1 MKTVDEI
8 YEEMMDTFA
17 QETGMEPDR
26 AGEMAVRMYA
36 LAVQVYGLYQE
47 NAWTRTQSF
56 PQTATGEALENHAAL
71 RGLSRTAATC
81 ARGTLRF
88 SVKETGSRDLT
99 IPAGTAGL
107 TAGLVTFV
115 TTQAGTLPAGERWVD
130 VPAQAAEPG
139 TSGNVKAGAVRTMS
153 VAPTGIADCTNPT
166 AFTGGAEEE
175 SDEALRARVLET
187 YASLP
192 NGTNAAYYEKTALA
206 VAGVAAVK
214 VQPRNR
220 GLGTVDVIIA
230 GTSGLPDQ
238 ILLDQV
244 QETLEEQRE
253 IAVDVQVL
261 APETVPVNVVAVVKP
276 EDGLLPAPVQER
288 VRQNIADWFDGQ
300 QLGKDVLRAKLGQI
314 IYETEGVANYRID
327 VPSQDVTVGEG
338 KLPIINTLAIEE
350 MT

>member
-1 MKTVDEI
+1 
-8 YEEMMDTFA
+8 
-17 QETGMEPDR
+17 
-26 AGEMAVRMYA
+26 
-36 LAVQVYGLYQE
+36 
-47 NAWTRTQSF
+47 
-56 PQTATGEALENHAAL
+56 
-71 RGLSRTAATC
+71 
-81 ARGTLRF
+81 
-88 SVKETGSRDLT
+88 
-99 IPAGTAGL
+99 
-107 TAGLVTFV
+107 
-115 TTQAGTLPAGERWVD
+115 
-130 VPAQAAEPG
+130 
-139 TSGNVKAGAVRTMS
+139 MS

-288 VRQNIADWFDGQ
+288 VRRNIADWFDGQ

-338 KLPIINTLAIEE
+338 KLPVINTLAIEE